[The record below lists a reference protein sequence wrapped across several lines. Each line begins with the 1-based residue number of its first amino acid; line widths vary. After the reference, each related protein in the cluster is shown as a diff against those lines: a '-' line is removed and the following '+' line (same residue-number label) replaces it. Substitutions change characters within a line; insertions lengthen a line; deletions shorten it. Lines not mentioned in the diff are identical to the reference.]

1 MLTLVAATI
10 RTSVF
15 SALDEPT
22 LMNSPVSK
30 TRNKRTCV
38 ANGSSP
44 TSSRKIVP
52 PSATSKY
59 PFLFEVAP
67 VKEPFSCPKSSL
79 SRSSLGIAA
88 QLTGTNCPFFFE
100 DL

>member
-1 MLTLVAATI
+1 MFTLVAATI
-10 RTSVF
+10 LTSVF

-44 TSSRKIVP
+44 TSSRKMVP
-52 PSATSKY
+52 PSATSK
-59 PFLFEVAP
+59 
-67 VKEPFSCPKSSL
+67 
-79 SRSSLGIAA
+79 
-88 QLTGTNCPFFFE
+88 
-100 DL
+100 